1 MLQPRRLAPH
11 RGEVEDHMSRAIVD
25 RDLWKAVSARLT
37 GAAPKRRGELDPF
50 IAELAKQLKEHDP
63 EGWAKTTNASSE
75 PEGSRIANNASGAEP
90 AADCDDD

>member
-1 MLQPRRLAPH
+1 
-11 RGEVEDHMSRAIVD
+11 MSRAIVD
-25 RDLWKAVSARLT
+25 REIYGRRFRGGASARLT

-50 IAELAKQLKEHDP
+50 IAELAKQLEEHDP
-63 EGWAKTTNASSE
+63 KGWAKATNASSE

>member
-1 MLQPRRLAPH
+1 
-11 RGEVEDHMSRAIVD
+11 MSRAIVD

-63 EGWAKTTNASSE
+63 EGTTNASSE